1 MRRARSLRLRSW
13 FVRGFDLAAI
23 CCGSLFLPTEFQV
36 FVAVPHNV
44 SSTGQITASM
54 TNIPNAK
61 ISRFDITGTA
71 TTSAIIVNDTI
82 TFIGG
87 GTAIGVATLTK
98 P

>member
-1 MRRARSLRLRSW
+1 LS
-13 FVRGFDLAAI
+13 
-23 CCGSLFLPTEFQV
+23 LPTEFPV
-36 FVAVPHNV
+36 FVAVPHDV
-44 SSTGQITASM
+44 SSSGQIAAGM

-61 ISRFDITGTA
+61 TSRFDITGTA
-71 TTSAIIVNDTI
+71 TTSAIVVNDTI